1 MPKELEPSEAVRHAK
16 HWLTSIY
23 SDEVIQNVG
32 LEEVRWKGGN
42 WEITLG
48 FDRFS
53 DDPLSHAS
61 AALGGLG
68 GPSKGRRDYKVIV
81 LSGKDN
87 RVIEMRNREAMA
99 E

>member
-1 MPKELEPSEAVRHAK
+1 MLSIGLRQFTR
-16 HWLTSIY
+16 TS
-23 SDEVIQNVG
+23 VIQNVG
-32 LEEVRWKGGN
+32 LEEVRWKGRQLGN
-42 WEITLG
+42 HTG
-48 FDRFS
+48 FRS
-53 DDPLSHAS
+53 LLRRPAQSRIGSVGEA
-61 AALGGLG
+61 LG